1 MSLKTRRCNFWSS
14 HLHGRALSIAVLLSG
29 LLWWLP
35 GPATVA
41 HADEN
46 FRQRLHAIELKE
58 QSEADIETETIF
70 GRNVAGRVLSRFK
83 LDRDRDLNR
92 YINLLGV
99 GLASHTARPE
109 LSFRFAVL
117 DADEVNAYSAP
128 GGYIFVTRGAV
139 FAARD
144 EAELAAVLAH
154 EIAHVNQRHIVKALN
169 LKASDVSAGVGLSR
183 LLGASGDVARVAFS
197 QVVDKAVAILFE
209 QGYSQAD
216 ELDADRVA
224 TLLLALSGY
233 DPTALKRYLQRLPS
247 RHGET
252 VAINTTH
259 PPSERRLIV
268 LSRLLEE
275 ERLSSEG
282 FRQNRE
288 RFNRYVRK

>member
-1 MSLKTRRCNFWSS
+1 MSRKMRRCNFWSS
-14 HLHGRALSIAVLLSG
+14 PLHGRALSIAILLSG

-58 QSEADIETETIF
+58 QREADIETETIF

-99 GLASHTARPE
+99 GLASHAARPE

-128 GGYIFVTRGAV
+128 GGYIFITRGAV

-169 LKASDVSAGVGLSR
+169 LKASDVSAGAGLSR
-183 LLGASGDVARVAFS
+183 LLGARGDVARVAFR

-247 RHGET
+247 RPGET
-252 VAINTTH
+252 AAINTTH
-259 PPSERRLIV
+259 PPSETRLIA

>member
-14 HLHGRALSIAVLLSG
+14 PLHGRALSIAVLLSG

-41 HADEN
+41 HAGEN

-99 GLASHTARPE
+99 GLASHAARPE

-169 LKASDVSAGVGLSR
+169 LKASDVSAGAGLSR

-259 PPSERRLIV
+259 PPSETRLIV